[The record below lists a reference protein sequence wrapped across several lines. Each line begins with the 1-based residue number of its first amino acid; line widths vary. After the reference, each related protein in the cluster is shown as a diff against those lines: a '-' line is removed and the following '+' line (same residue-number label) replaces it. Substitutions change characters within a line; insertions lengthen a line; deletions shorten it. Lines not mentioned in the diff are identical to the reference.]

1 MIQAHR
7 CILLTRL
14 KSYPCKYSRAV
25 FLRILYLLLFW
36 QHDNYYATL
45 QKKALWEHYCIL
57 NIREGNFLFTW
68 KFPFC
73 RLVW

>member
-7 CILLTRL
+7 CILSSRL

-45 QKKALWEHYCIL
+45 QKKALWEHYCIIIKHKRGKFSL
-57 NIREGNFLFTW
+57 HLGNPIL
-68 KFPFC
+68 
-73 RLVW
+73 